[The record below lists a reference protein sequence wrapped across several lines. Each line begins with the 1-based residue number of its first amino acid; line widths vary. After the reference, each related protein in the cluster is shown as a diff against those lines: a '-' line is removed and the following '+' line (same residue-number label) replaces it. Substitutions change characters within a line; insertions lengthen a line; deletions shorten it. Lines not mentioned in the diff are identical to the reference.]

1 MGIFGKPEYVYKT
14 EVTSDDTQTTVHQES
29 LAALQVMAVTVKA
42 VVKKSDGTVVGQFLI
57 AAAFRREASGNV
69 VISGNQHNIV
79 KDVTGS
85 AALSIA
91 IEANTTT
98 QTVDVKVTG
107 IAASSYTWEV
117 GVSTQRI

>member
-1 MGIFGKPEYVYKT
+1 MGIFGKPEYVYKVAAT
-14 EVTSDDTQTTVHQES
+14 TDATQTTVHQE
-29 LAALQVMAVTVKA
+29 ALGEVQGMALTVKA

-57 AAAFRREASGNV
+57 AAAFRRQASGNV

-79 KDVTGS
+79 KDVTGG

-107 IAASSYTWEV
+107 IAASAYTWEV
-117 GVSTQRI
+117 GISKQRI